1 MAWKLADE
9 RVVAGVSV
17 GRTSATAPPVTPPI
31 IPPVILPV
39 APPVAPPV
47 TAGFL
52 EDHKKIK
59 KFIDTQG
66 KKYLCPPMDEI
77 AGTTGI
83 PEDVVRLHISVM
95 EEDESIAVVGKGT
108 NPPVC
113 GVDAVSRLVEN
124 LRKLRI

>member
-1 MAWKLADE
+1 MVWKLADE
-9 RVVAGVSV
+9 RVVAQVGV
-17 GRTSATAPPVTPPI
+17 GKTSATAPVAPPFVPPITPPFTPPVTPP
-31 IPPVILPV
+31 
-39 APPVAPPV
+39 V
-47 TAGFL
+47 TAAFL
-52 EDHKKIK
+52 ADHKKIR

-83 PEDVVRLHISVM
+83 PKDVVRLHLDVM
-95 EEDESIAVVGKGT
+95 EEDESIAIVGKGT

>member
-1 MAWKLADE
+1 MVWKTAE
-9 RVVAGVSV
+9 RRVVGQVGV
-17 GRTSATAPPVTPPI
+17 GRPPATPPFTPPVTPPI
-31 IPPVILPV
+31 EIPPVT
-39 APPVAPPV
+39 PPV
-47 TAGFL
+47 TVGFL
-52 EDHKKIK
+52 DDHKKIK

-113 GVDAVSRLVEN
+113 GVDAVSRLVDN
-124 LRKLRI
+124 LRKLRV

>member
-1 MAWKLADE
+1 MVWKTAE
-9 RVVAGVSV
+9 RTVVGQV
-17 GRTSATAPPVTPPI
+17 GIGRPPATPPFTPPVTPPI
-31 IPPVILPV
+31 AIPPVT
-39 APPVAPPV
+39 PPSTV
-47 TAGFL
+47 GFL

-66 KKYLCPPMDEI
+66 KKYLCPLIDEI

-83 PEDVVRLHISVM
+83 SEDVVRLHLDVM
-95 EEDESIAVVGKGT
+95 DEDEAIAVVGKGT

-124 LRKLRI
+124 LRKLRV